1 MLELKLNLKQCSLSG
16 KIKDAHREGF
26 YKKPITVK
34 KGSQTLKFEQ
44 K

>member
-26 YKKPITVK
+26 YKKKPITVK
-34 KGSQTLKFEQ
+34 KVHKL
-44 K
+44 